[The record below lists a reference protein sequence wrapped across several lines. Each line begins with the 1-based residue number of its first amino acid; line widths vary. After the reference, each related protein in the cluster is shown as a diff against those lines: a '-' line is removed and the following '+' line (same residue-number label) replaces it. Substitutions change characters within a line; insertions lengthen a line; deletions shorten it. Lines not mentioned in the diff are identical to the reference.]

1 MIMETPIELELVGK
15 KEDMYAL
22 KYPGLQIP
30 IHVNFELLEKFRKSP
45 DYLVRESRDIDHQE
59 ESWVEPKQGSGL
71 RA

>member
-1 MIMETPIELELVGK
+1 METPIELELVGK

-45 DYLVRESRDIDHQE
+45 DYCVRESEDFNPHPE
-59 ESWVEPKQGSGL
+59 EPWVEPGQASGL

>member
-1 MIMETPIELELVGK
+1 METPIELELVGK

-30 IHVNFELLEKFRKSP
+30 IHVNFELLEKFRNSP
-45 DYLVRESRDIDHQE
+45 DYIVRESGNVDHHPE
-59 ESWVEPKQGSGL
+59 ETWIELKQSQGF